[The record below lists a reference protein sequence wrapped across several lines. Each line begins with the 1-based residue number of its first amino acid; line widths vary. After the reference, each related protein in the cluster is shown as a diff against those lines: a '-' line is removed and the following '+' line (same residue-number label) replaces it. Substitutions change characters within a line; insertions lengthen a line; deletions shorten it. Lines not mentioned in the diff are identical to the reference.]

1 MTTAETGRNTEF
13 ERPLSPVEKVIWR
26 LNEGASLNVTMI
38 CRIRGALA
46 EDVLREAL
54 DRLQQRHPYLRVR
67 VEDSAQGLVYR
78 VNDVPTIPLRVR
90 DVPADGW
97 LPIVEEEIN
106 RAIPS
111 ETGPLVR
118 CIHLRHREELSHL
131 LVTFH
136 HVIGDAMSGAYMV
149 RDILAAAKGQPLQ
162 PLSATP
168 STTDTIPM
176 DLRLPAYT
184 RGLRGVLC
192 GIKFELRSSW
202 QDVRFRKPD
211 RMRLDAVEPPHGR
224 TVRVYSHELDST
236 LTRKITDRARHECT
250 SVHGALSAAM
260 CLAVAADVG
269 EDEPISMKFRT
280 PVNVRRFMRPPVH
293 EDLGFFASMVFFRDR
308 VSSRDDFWDLARR
321 IRVQIQTEIDRG
333 TPCMLV
339 RLMPLL
345 YRLLKGDTL
354 TQEQLAS
361 RWRDATPSTCGITNI
376 GRLDIETQFGE
387 LNIDALHFAV
397 APSALA
403 DFSCTASSVGGR
415 MNCNFLC
422 PEPVFDRQHAQDLVT
437 HILNRLEQ
445 ATS

>member
-162 PLSATP
+162 P
-168 STTDTIPM
+168 
-176 DLRLPAYT
+176 
-184 RGLRGVLC
+184 
-192 GIKFELRSSW
+192 
-202 QDVRFRKPD
+202 RFRWTCACLPT
-211 RMRLDAVEPPHGR
+211 RVAYVVYCAESNSNFVPAGR
-224 TVRVYSHELDST
+224 TFAFENPTVCDWMPSSH
-236 LTRKITDRARHECT
+236 R
-250 SVHGALSAAM
+250 M
-260 CLAVAADVG
+260 
-269 EDEPISMKFRT
+269 
-280 PVNVRRFMRPPVH
+280 
-293 EDLGFFASMVFFRDR
+293 
-308 VSSRDDFWDLARR
+308 
-321 IRVQIQTEIDRG
+321 
-333 TPCMLV
+333 
-339 RLMPLL
+339 
-345 YRLLKGDTL
+345 
-354 TQEQLAS
+354 
-361 RWRDATPSTCGITNI
+361 
-376 GRLDIETQFGE
+376 GE
-387 LNIDALHFAV
+387 LYVCI
-397 APSALA
+397 P
-403 DFSCTASSVGGR
+403 
-415 MNCNFLC
+415 
-422 PEPVFDRQHAQDLVT
+422 
-437 HILNRLEQ
+437 
-445 ATS
+445 TSWIPR